1 MAKARELPPDPIK
14 EVQVFHFPKATFYVV
29 RPDLTP
35 EEHERRMNKIKE
47 AAANLLINGKKSDKK
62 LNKK

>member
-14 EVQVFHFPKATFYVV
+14 EVQVFHFPKATFYVE

-35 EEHERRMNKIKE
+35 EEYERRMNKIKE
-47 AAANLLINGKKSDKK
+47 AAAHLLMYGKKE
-62 LNKK
+62 NRY